1 MARNIYIVDAF
12 VIDAN
17 GAFGRLDQYP
27 KQVDSKNYDGDVDKA
42 RRRAEG
48 YFAEVWTGFCRR
60 DDRMKQTVVL
70 YSADGTLIDK
80 KTTGTLDTEP
90 AS

>member
-60 DDRMKQTVVL
+60 DDRMKQTVVM
-70 YSADGTLIDK
+70 YSADGTLIDRK
-80 KTTGTLDTEP
+80 STGTLET